1 MFTGLIETVGTIVK
15 SDVSGSAAVLAAS
28 AAFSGDAVRIGDSIA
43 INGVCLTVTGMSG
56 DVYRFDVSP
65 ETLQRTSLRQARPGA
80 RVNMERALKLS
91 GRLGGHIV
99 SGHVDC
105 MATIAQQRKI
115 GDNTVF
121 SFRVPRDFIRFIA
134 PKGSVAIDGIS
145 LTVNEVTADSFT
157 VNIIPH
163 TAASTTLH
171 QRRQGDEVN
180 IETDILAKYVDR
192 LFGTRG
198 SGEGGGVTL
207 ELLAKKGFL

>member
-1 MFTGLIETVGTIVK
+1 MFTGLIETVGTIVGVK
-15 SDVSGSAAVLAAS
+15 ISAS
-28 AAFSGDAVRIGDSIA
+28 AATLSASAFFVGEAVRIGDSIA
-43 INGVCLTVTGMSG
+43 INGVCLTVTGIAG

-65 ETLQRTSLRQARPGA
+65 ETLQRTSLRQARSGT

-91 GRLGGHIV
+91 DRLGGHIV

-105 MATIAQQRKI
+105 VASIVQQRRI
-115 GDNTVF
+115 GENTVF
-121 SFRVPRDFIRFIA
+121 SFRMPREYIRFIA

-145 LTVNEVTADSFT
+145 LTVNDVSAESFT

-163 TAASTTLH
+163 TAASTTLQ
-171 QRRQGDEVN
+171 QRKPGDDVN

-192 LFGTRG
+192 LLTARGT
-198 SGEGGGVTL
+198 GEGGGVTL